1 MSNGKYQSRKSNKAL
16 LVLLALVLV
25 IGCTVGGT
33 LAWLTAETGTATNT
47 FTVGDI
53 GTLTL
58 KEKETA
64 VGADGVTNNYT
75 IVPGMDIA
83 KDPMVSYKYEGENE
97 AVPVYVFVNVVA
109 EGWTQEG
116 NAYSVLGDDNSALLS
131 WSVDCNETTGW
142 KPVSAEYDDVYYK
155 VVAAGESLENVA
167 VIAGNKIT
175 VSSAITEKNVSDI
188 AKAAGD
194 ITFTA
199 YAIQQ
204 AGFGTVADAWEAV
217 SGN

>member
-1 MSNGKYQSRKSNKAL
+1 M
-16 LVLLALVLV
+16 
-25 IGCTVGGT
+25 
-33 LAWLTAETGTATNT
+33 
-47 FTVGDI
+47 
-53 GTLTL
+53 
-58 KEKETA
+58 
-64 VGADGVTNNYT
+64 
-75 IVPGMDIA
+75 
-83 KDPMVSYKYEGENE
+83 
-97 AVPVYVFVNVVA
+97 
-109 EGWTQEG
+109 
-116 NAYSVLGDDNSALLS
+116 
-131 WSVDCNETTGW
+131 
-142 KPVSAEYDDVYYK
+142 SAEYDDVYYK

-188 AKAAGD
+188 AEAAGN

>member
-83 KDPMVSYKYEGENE
+83 KDPMVSYTDKKN
-97 AVPVYVFVNVVA
+97 AVDVYVFVKVGA

-155 VVAAGESLENVA
+155 GVAAGESLVNVA

-188 AKAAGD
+188 AEAAGN

>member
-1 MSNGKYQSRKSNKAL
+1 MSNGKYQGRKSNKAL

-75 IVPGMDIA
+75 IVPGMNIA
-83 KDPMVSYKYEGENE
+83 KDPKVSYTDKKN
-97 AVPVYVFVNVVA
+97 AVDVYVFVEVGA

-188 AKAAGD
+188 AEAAGN

-204 AGFGTVADAWEAV
+204 AGFDTVADAWEAV

>member
-83 KDPMVSYKYEGENE
+83 KDPMVSYTDKKN
-97 AVPVYVFVNVVA
+97 AVDVYVFVKVGA

-142 KPVSAEYDDVYYK
+142 KPVPAEDDDVYYK

-188 AKAAGD
+188 AKAAGN

-204 AGFGTVADAWEAV
+204 AGFDTVADAWKAV

>member
-83 KDPMVSYKYEGENE
+83 KDPMVSYTDKEN
-97 AVPVYVFVNVVA
+97 AVDVYVFVKVGA

>member
-83 KDPMVSYKYEGENE
+83 KDPMVSYTDKKN
-97 AVPVYVFVNVVA
+97 AVDVYVFVKVGA
-109 EGWTQEG
+109 EGWTQES

-188 AKAAGD
+188 AKAAGN

-204 AGFGTVADAWEAV
+204 AGFDTVADAWKAV